1 MSALPRPDLPPG
13 PHHDLNRALHDLHHQ
28 AGWPSLR
35 ALARLTGVSHT
46 TVSKVFSSS
55 AFPTWGTL
63 ELVVEALE
71 GDTAAFHDRWLAAS
85 SVDLG
90 TAEAAEAAAPGIAGR
105 RAELDVVRR
114 HLGAGTGLLLVVG
127 EAGIGKT
134 TLVRAATE
142 QCDTFVAVGHCLP
155 LSAEVPLMPVVDL
168 LRAVHS
174 RGDGQWFKDA
184 LADCPAYVGGL
195 LARLLPELDA
205 AEGPQGSDLA
215 QPHLFAAVASVL
227 DALAAYEQVAL
238 VVEDVHWADTA
249 TMALVEYV
257 VSRGCRAPIVATWRN
272 DDPGL
277 TAVHHEWLARLRR
290 LPEVQSVPLGPLLPD
305 ETAEQLRLA
314 GVTDARAARRIH
326 ERSRGHP
333 LYTAQIAFHQ
343 DHRGSRLPPELEELL
358 DQRLDRVS
366 RPAGHL
372 AAAMAVAGRPVPVDV
387 LGDVAGMDADEVRL
401 ALGELSTQHLL
412 ARDVGDLAQLAHPL
426 LAEAAQRRLLPG
438 EGSRLHRL
446 LAESLAARPGQVDP
460 GEVAEHW
467 RSADEP
473 AQEATWRMAA
483 AEQARR
489 RTQPRSASAHW
500 CRVLEICREH
510 DVPDVDPVAA
520 WMGAFDAFQLSGELE
535 QAAALCAEQLPDVE
549 RLADPQA
556 AEVLRREA
564 LVAQVVLD
572 DMQRAL
578 LLLGRALDRLD
589 RNSVSPSL
597 VRILAQ
603 RANSLI
609 DLGRS
614 DEAVRD
620 LTRGLDACEVLGDAA
635 LFFHTSATLGW
646 HRGHQGDLPGALD
659 SFRGARLRM
668 PDPVD
673 PWLETYLAMM
683 ETDVLLQHHR
693 PPEEVEAAAERAIGI
708 ARKWEMSFH
717 LLTVVRANIVESFLD
732 AGRVEEAV
740 ARLAD
745 VPSSDTYDDWPGV
758 WMTARVALVQGRLD
772 DAGAV
777 IHRLAQAG
785 NSPPTMLRR
794 AIWEAATMLW
804 SGRPAEAWEAL
815 HDPLEAML
823 DNRGVADFW
832 LGFLFLARAGAD
844 LAAQGEPATTAEL
857 VELRRR
863 ALVDPL
869 DPGRGPPVRV
879 AAGLMWDAEL
889 RRLAGTDDAKTWGWA
904 GSAWDLHGRP
914 HQAAYCRWRAAQC
927 AIRDGERTLAAR
939 QLSRAAADAR
949 EHVPLSEAIAAT
961 RAGLA

>member
-1 MSALPRPDLPPG
+1 MSALPRPELAG
-13 PHHDLNRALHDLHHQ
+13 PSRTLNDALHDLHHR

-35 ALARLTGVSHT
+35 ALARRTGVSHT
-46 TVSKVFSSS
+46 TVSKVFSAATLPS
-55 AFPTWGTL
+55 WGTL
-63 ELVVEALE
+63 ELVVEALD
-71 GDTAAFHDRWLAAS
+71 GDTAAFHELWLAAS
-85 SVDLG
+85 SG
-90 TAEAAEAAAPGIAGR
+90 ASGAEEPAPGIAGR
-105 RAELDVVRR
+105 REELDVVRR
-114 HLGAGTGLLLVVG
+114 HLEGGTGLLLVVG

-134 TLVRAATE
+134 TLVRAAAE
-142 QCDTFVAVGHCLP
+142 RCDAFVAVGHCLP

-168 LRAVHS
+168 LRAVHA
-174 RGDGQWFKDA
+174 RGDGHWFKDA

-195 LARLLPELDA
+195 LTRLLPELDA
-205 AEGPQGSDLA
+205 ADDPHGSDFA
-215 QPHLFAAVASVL
+215 RPHLFSAVASVL
-227 DALAAYEQVAL
+227 DALTAYGRLAL
-238 VVEDVHWADTA
+238 VIEDVHWADTA

-257 VSRGCRAPIVATWRN
+257 VSRGCRAPILATWRN

-277 TAVHHEWLARLRR
+277 PAVHHEWLTRLRR
-290 LPEVQSVPLGPLLPD
+290 LPEVQSVVLGPLLPE

-333 LYTAQIAFHQ
+333 LYTAQIAFHGGP
-343 DHRGSRLPPELEELL
+343 RGSSMPPELAELL

-366 RPAGHL
+366 APASHL

-387 LGDVAGMDADEVRL
+387 LADVTGLDGDRVQL
-401 ALGELSTQHLL
+401 ALGELSAQHLL

-438 EGSRLHRL
+438 EGSRVHRL
-446 LAESLAARPGQVDP
+446 LAESLAARPDRVDP

-489 RTQPRSASAHW
+489 RTQPHSASAHW

-510 DVPDVDPVAA
+510 VVPDVDPVAA
-520 WMGAFDAFQLSGELE
+520 WTGAFDAFQLSGELE
-535 QAAALCAEQLPDVE
+535 QAAALCAHQLPDVE
-549 RLADPQA
+549 HLPDQQA
-556 AEVLRREA
+556 AEVLRRAA
-564 LVAQVVLD
+564 LVAQVVHD
-572 DMQRAL
+572 DLGESLAL
-578 LLLGRALDRLD
+578 LEQAMARLD
-589 RNSVSPSL
+589 HGPVSSSL
-597 VRILAQ
+597 VRVLVQ

-609 DLGRS
+609 DLGRYE
-614 DEAVRD
+614 EAMQD
-620 LTRGLDACEVLGDAA
+620 LGRALDACEVLGDAA

-646 HRGHQGDLPGALD
+646 HRGHLGDLAGALD
-659 SFRGARLRM
+659 CFRAARLRM
-668 PDPVD
+668 PEPSD
-673 PWLETYLAMM
+673 PWLEAYLAMM

-693 PPEEVEAAAERAIGI
+693 PPEEVELAAGRALGV

-717 LLTVVRANIVESFLD
+717 VLTLVRANVVESYLD
-732 AGRVEEAV
+732 AGRVEEAA
-740 ARLAD
+740 ARLAE
-745 VPSSDTYDDWPGV
+745 VPSTGSYDDWPGL

-772 DAGAV
+772 DAAEV
-777 IHRLAQAG
+777 IHRLLAAG
-785 NSPPTMLRR
+785 NSPPTMLQR
-794 AIWEAATMLW
+794 AVWEAMTLLW
-804 SGRPAEAWEAL
+804 SGRPADAWAAL

-823 DNRGVADFW
+823 DNRGIGDFW
-832 LGFLFLARAGAD
+832 MAFLVLARAGAD
-844 LAAQGEPATTAEL
+844 RAALGDGSTTAEL

-879 AAGLMWDAEL
+879 AAGLTWDAEL
-889 RRLAGTDDAKTWGWA
+889 SRLAGTDSARTWGWA

-914 HQAAYCRWRAAQC
+914 HLAAYCRWRAAQC

-949 EHVPLSEAIAAT
+949 EHVLLSEAIAAT
-961 RAGLA
+961 RAGLP

>member
-1 MSALPRPDLPPG
+1 MSALPRPDLTG
-13 PHHDLNRALHDLHHQ
+13 PSRRLNDALHDLHHQ

-35 ALARLTGVSHT
+35 TLARRTGVSHT
-46 TVSKVFSSS
+46 TVSKVFS
-55 AFPTWGTL
+55 APTLPSWGTL
-63 ELVVEALE
+63 ELVVEALD
-71 GDTAAFHDRWLAAS
+71 GDTAAFHDLWLAAS
-85 SVDLG
+85 SG
-90 TAEAAEAAAPGIAGR
+90 AAGGSGAEEPAPGIAGR
-105 RAELDVVRR
+105 RDELDVVRR
-114 HLGAGTGLLLVVG
+114 HLDGGSGLLLVTG

-134 TLVRAATE
+134 TLVRAAAE
-142 QCDTFVAVGHCLP
+142 RCEAFVAVGHCLP

-168 LRAVHS
+168 LRAVHA
-174 RGDGQWFKDA
+174 RGDGHWFKDA

-195 LARLLPELDA
+195 LTRLLPELDA
-205 AEGPQGSDLA
+205 GDDPHGSDFA
-215 QPHLFAAVASVL
+215 RPHLFAAVASVL

-238 VVEDVHWADTA
+238 VVEDVHWADTG

-257 VSRGCRAPIVATWRN
+257 VSRGCRAPILATWRN

-277 TAVHHEWLARLRR
+277 PALHHEWLARLRR
-290 LPEVQSVPLGPLLPD
+290 LPEVRSVLLGPLLAE

-333 LYTAQIAFHQ
+333 LYTAQIAFHGGP
-343 DHRGSRLPPELEELL
+343 RSSSMPPELGELL
-358 DQRLDRVS
+358 DQRLDRVDAS
-366 RPAGHL
+366 ASHL
-372 AAAMAVAGRPVPVDV
+372 AAALAVAGRPVPVDV
-387 LGDVAGMDADEVRL
+387 LADVTGMDGDQVQR
-401 ALGELSTQHLL
+401 ALGELSAQHLL
-412 ARDVGDLAQLAHPL
+412 ARDAGDLAQLAHPL

-467 RSADEP
+467 RSADDP

-489 RTQPRSASAHW
+489 RTQPHSASAHW

-510 DVPDVDPVAA
+510 VVPGVDPVAA

-535 QAAALCAEQLPDVE
+535 QAAALCADQLPDVE
-549 RLADPQA
+549 GLPDQQA

-564 LVAQVVLD
+564 LVAQVVHD
-572 DMQRAL
+572 D
-578 LLLGRALDRLD
+578 LLGSITLLGQALSRLD
-589 RNSVSPSL
+589 RHSVSPSL
-597 VRILAQ
+597 VRILVQ

-609 DLGRS
+609 DLGRFE
-614 DEAVRD
+614 EAVHD
-620 LTRGLDACEVLGDAA
+620 LSRGLDACEVLGDSA

-646 HRGHQGDLPGALD
+646 HRGHQGDLAGALD
-659 SFRGARLRM
+659 CFRGARLRV
-668 PDPVD
+668 PVPSD
-673 PWLETYLAMM
+673 PWLEAYLAMM

-693 PPEEVEAAAERAIGI
+693 PPEEVEVAAERALGI

-717 LLTVVRANIVESFLD
+717 LLTVVRANVVESFLD
-732 AGRVEEAV
+732 AGRVEEA
-740 ARLAD
+740 ARRLAE
-745 VPSSDTYDDWPGV
+745 VPSSDSYDDWPGV

-777 IHRLAQAG
+777 IHRLLRAG

-794 AIWEAATMLW
+794 AVWEAATLLW
-804 SGRPAEAWEAL
+804 SGRPTEAWTAL

-823 DNRGVADFW
+823 DNRGIVDFW
-832 LGFLFLARAGAD
+832 MAFLFLARAGAD
-844 LAAQGEPATTAEL
+844 RAALGDGATTAEL

-869 DPGRGPPVRV
+869 DPAHGPPVRV

-889 RRLAGTDDAKTWGWA
+889 RRLAGTDNAKTWGWA

-914 HQAAYCRWRAAQC
+914 HLAAYCRWRAAQC

-961 RAGLA
+961 RAGLR